1 MRRRSLAAF
10 AAASLLFCVSGVATA
25 AGPTVGP
32 DSNLPV
38 PRFVSLRTP
47 GANGRHGP
55 SVENRV
61 DWIYQRAGLP
71 LEVTAES
78 GPWRRVRDP
87 DGAQTWMHAQNLDT
101 RRTAYVEHA
110 ATLRQTGNDNARA
123 VAYLAPGVVG
133 SLTGCQGDWRRIAIG
148 GRVGWIKKGDLWGAD
163 VCDGL

>member
-10 AAASLLFCVSGVATA
+10 AAVSLLVCATSAGATA
-25 AGPTVGP
+25 PAVGT

-101 RRTAYVEHA
+101 RRTAYVEHT
-110 ATLRQTGNDNARA
+110 ATLRETGRDDARA

-133 SLTGCQGDWRRIAIG
+133 ALTGCQGNWRRIAVG
-148 GRVGWIKKGDLWGAD
+148 GRVGWVQNSDLWGAD
-163 VCDGL
+163 ACDGL

>member
-10 AAASLLFCVSGVATA
+10 AAVSVLVCATSAGATA
-25 AGPTVGP
+25 PPAVGT

-61 DWIYQRAGLP
+61 DFIYQRVGLP

-87 DGAQTWMHAQNLDT
+87 DGAQTWMHAQNLDI
-101 RRTAYVEHA
+101 RRTAYVEHNV
-110 ATLRQTGNDNARA
+110 TLRQTGRDDARA

-133 SLTGCQGDWRRIAIG
+133 ALTGCQGDWRRIAVG
-148 GRVGWIKKGDLWGAD
+148 GRVGWVSKSDLWGAD
-163 VCDGL
+163 ACDGL

>member
-10 AAASLLFCVSGVATA
+10 ASASILVCATSAGAVA
-25 AGPTVGP
+25 PTTGP

-38 PRFVSLRTP
+38 PRFVSLKTA

-61 DWIYQRAGLP
+61 DWIYQRVGLP

-101 RRTAYVEHA
+101 RRTAYVQRA
-110 ATLRQTGNDNARA
+110 TTLRQIFHDDARA

-133 SLTGCQGDWRRIAIG
+133 SLTGCEGDWRRIAVG
-148 GRVGWIKKGDLWGAD
+148 GRVGWTRKSDLWGAD

>member
-10 AAASLLFCVSGVATA
+10 AAVSILVSATSAGATA
-25 AGPTVGP
+25 PTIGP

-38 PRFVSLRTP
+38 PRFVSLRTA

-101 RRTAYVEHA
+101 RRTAYVEHP
-110 ATLRQTGNDNARA
+110 ATLRQTGRDDGRA

-133 SLTGCQGDWRRIAIG
+133 ALTGCQGDWRRIAVG
-148 GRVGWIKKGDLWGAD
+148 GRVGWVQKSDLWGAD
-163 VCDGL
+163 ACDGL

>member
-10 AAASLLFCVSGVATA
+10 VAVSILLCATSAGAAA
-25 AGPTVGP
+25 PTVGP

-38 PRFVSLRTP
+38 PRFVSLKTP

-101 RRTAYVEHA
+101 RRTAYVERNT
-110 ATLRQTGNDNARA
+110 TLRQIGHDDARA

-133 SLTGCQGDWRRIAIG
+133 SLTGCQGDWRRIAVG
-148 GRVGWIKKGDLWGAD
+148 GRVGWVKNSDLWGAEA
-163 VCDGL
+163 CDGL